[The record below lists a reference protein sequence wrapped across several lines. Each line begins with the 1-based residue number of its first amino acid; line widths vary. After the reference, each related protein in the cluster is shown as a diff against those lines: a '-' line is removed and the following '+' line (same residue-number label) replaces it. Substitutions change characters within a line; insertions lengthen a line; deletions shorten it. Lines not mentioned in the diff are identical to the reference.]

1 METYLKVLD
10 PDDSSAGGGSA
21 SAIAGAMAGALLA
34 LVARFSRP
42 SLRKKAFSAPAD
54 LAEGLSVG
62 SAGASPDALDD
73 AACEG
78 IALRAIALS
87 QRLHAGAREDTE
99 AFQAVRDSYRLPR
112 ASEAEKAKR
121 QLEVQAAWVLATRKP
136 LENAEACLALLELG
150 RELRLT
156 VNPNVHSDYSS
167 GIYLARAGLLGCLDN
182 VSINLPSLRDEGLA
196 AAIALRAAACRAGCE
211 ALAALPGAQAGG
223 SPGAQATP

>member
-21 SAIAGAMAGALLA
+21 SAIAGAMAGALVA

-42 SLRKKAFSAPAD
+42 SLRKKADARPAD
-54 LAEGLSVG
+54 GTATG
-62 SAGASPDALDD
+62 DD
-73 AACEG
+73 AVLEG
-78 IALRAIALS
+78 MAERAVVLS
-87 QRLHAGAREDTE
+87 QRLRAGAREDTE
-99 AFQAVRDSYRLPR
+99 AFQEVRDSYRLPK

-150 RELRLT
+150 RELQLT

-182 VSINLPSLRDEGLA
+182 VSINLPSLKDEGLA